1 MSRGDDMFEFMYK
14 LSRKSV
20 VMNKLL
26 QFVYK
31 CEIPRTAQIGSGVT
45 FNHKGLGVVIH
56 PNSQIEDNVYI
67 EHHVCLGQRTG
78 TDTAAPVVR
87 KKYGDWCLFRNS
99 GGVEIGEGC
108 VIGACSLVLHDVP
121 AHTIF
126 YNERIEKTK
135 ENHKPIGQY

>member
-1 MSRGDDMFEFMYK
+1 MFEFIYK

-20 VMNKLL
+20 VMNSL
-26 QFVYK
+26 FVYK

-78 TDTAAPVVR
+78 TDTAH
-87 KKYGDWCLFRNS
+87 L
-99 GGVEIGEGC
+99 
-108 VIGACSLVLHDVP
+108 LL
-121 AHTIF
+121 
-126 YNERIEKTK
+126 EK
-135 ENHKPIGQY
+135 IR

>member
-1 MSRGDDMFEFMYK
+1 MKSLELLK
-14 LSRKSV
+14 LEV
-20 VMNKLL
+20 V
-26 QFVYK
+26 
-31 CEIPRTAQIGSGVT
+31 
-45 FNHKGLGVVIH
+45 NHKGLGVVIH

-87 KKYGDWCLFRNS
+87 KNTVIGAYSVIL

-108 VIGACSLVLHDVP
+108 VIGACSLVLHAVP

>member
-1 MSRGDDMFEFMYK
+1 MFEFMYK

-20 VMNKLL
+20 IMNKLL

-56 PNSQIEDNVYI
+56 PNSQIEDNVV
-67 EHHVCLGQRTG
+67 HRASCMSRT
-78 TDTAAPVVR
+78 TNRNRHRCTCCQ

-99 GGVEIGEGC
+99 GVEIGEGC

-126 YNERIEKTK
+126 YNERIENTK

>member
-1 MSRGDDMFEFMYK
+1 MSRGDGMFEFMYK

-45 FNHKGLGVVIH
+45 FNHRGLGVVIH

-78 TDTAAPVVR
+78 TDSAAPVVR
-87 KKYGDWCLFRNS
+87 KNT
-99 GGVEIGEGC
+99 
-108 VIGACSLVLHDVP
+108 VIGAYSVILGGGGDWRRMRDWSMQSC
-121 AHTIF
+121 AA
-126 YNERIEKTK
+126 
-135 ENHKPIGQY
+135 

>member
-1 MSRGDDMFEFMYK
+1 MFGFLFK
-14 LSRKSV
+14 LSRKSA

-26 QFVYK
+26 QLIYK
-31 CEIPRTAQIGSGVT
+31 CEIPRAAQIGNGVT
-45 FNHKGLGVVIH
+45 FNHNGLGVVIH
-56 PNSQIEDNVYI
+56 PNSQIEDSVYI

-78 TDTAAPVVR
+78 TDTTAPVIR
-87 KKYGDWCLFRNS
+87 KNTVIGAYSVILG

-126 YNERIEKTK
+126 YNERTEKIK

>member
-1 MSRGDDMFEFMYK
+1 MFEFMYK

-87 KKYGDWCLFRNS
+87 KNTVIGAYSVILGV
-99 GGVEIGEGC
+99 VEIGEGC

>member
-1 MSRGDDMFEFMYK
+1 MFEFMYK

-20 VMNKLL
+20 IMNKLL

-78 TDTAAPVVR
+78 TDTAAPVLRHKTRV
-87 KKYGDWCLFRNS
+87 S
-99 GGVEIGEGC
+99 GFS
-108 VIGACSLVLHDVP
+108 VITSGRRHAND
-121 AHTIF
+121 A
-126 YNERIEKTK
+126 
-135 ENHKPIGQY
+135 